1 MSLEIKG
8 ILPKRIINGELERL
22 AERIRAKWVHW
33 ANPRLPEIITAA
45 SLAQHGFLRSVEEMR
60 LSNVDLASVPA
71 EHMASLAAC
80 VTKGVVIWNVHNCDL
95 VNILENLKC
104 RHCEIF
110 YQSLNREE
118 SMALVG
124 ALETNVRE
132 FVCGAVILNITALTK
147 YSGQGL
153 CKSITCDI
161 DDIDDEDLDND
172 MIVMNIYL
180 KQLRIWAQRINWE
193 LDEWTSEIQFFRK
206 EEKPGT

>member
-1 MSLEIKG
+1 
-8 ILPKRIINGELERL
+8 
-22 AERIRAKWVHW
+22 
-33 ANPRLPEIITAA
+33 
-45 SLAQHGFLRSVEEMR
+45 
-60 LSNVDLASVPA
+60 
-71 EHMASLAAC
+71 
-80 VTKGVVIWNVHNCDL
+80 
-95 VNILENLKC
+95 
-104 RHCEIF
+104 
-110 YQSLNREE
+110 
-118 SMALVG
+118 MALVG

-193 LDEWTSEIQFFRK
+193 LDEWTSEILFFRK
-206 EEKPGT
+206 EEKPSINITVSSE